1 MPLLSRK
8 VLPVSKT
15 SRKDSCLEWIRSIQR
30 RKSSIFTTW
39 VTPAP
44 VEEEFGQ
51 EILNRDLCFQLILSE
66 LQGFRFQ
73 GNLLILARNL
83 TSVQLRD
90 LIQRVLADL
99 KSSSLARVKNAVRLL
114 AILLQVPRAI
124 GDQAADFGRSVYEQ
138 LTSSSTLAGKAL
150 LQEALVLLACHHT
163 RDTVQVFL
171 GYSLPLDGQVL
182 GIWKAMGADPSIA
195 YRVLQELLCRM
206 LERPVPRDGGSTN
219 WDRHNPG
226 SIAAVNT
233 LYELLFSWEY
243 SRAMVKLF
251 PQLFLAFILQ
261 IQYVLELGL
270 AGEWELEAEEPT
282 VPSALSPWRTA
293 LEALKGLLS
302 SMGCWR
308 SFTSMELQGGWQ
320 FFSSLE
326 IFQEGVALLARTL
339 VQSRCLMVADLLH
352 MVTSSLQGKGTQGR
366 NVAMGLLA
374 ELIWIPSLEAILDLK
389 ILHLILQAG
398 LEDPDP
404 VVRVISLQTLT
415 SLPLNPDKKPLFLAQ
430 LPPILKGFYQEDEV
444 GVLAAMDMATLT
456 TRSLG
461 SQGLGHLSEDIVLML
476 GPFFDDERP
485 RVRAAALEL
494 LGAVADG
501 WVWEEEAILQQELIR
516 CLLPVLV
523 HIKDEDPAVQRK
535 ARYSFFRLAQSLEWK
550 YMHLV
555 GWKLIGK
562 EKERT
567 TYTPIWWAMM
577 ESFEGCCPIFL
588 SQALGYTS
596 SPQPEVRWA
605 AVLFLGYTIAI
616 NLGKPWLSQEELD
629 FLSQK
634 FQTLQNDPLA
644 KIRRFVSSYHFNRK
658 DNNEQGQN

>member
-1 MPLLSRK
+1 MSRLRRK
-8 VLPVSKT
+8 VLPMSKT
-15 SRKDSCLEWIRSIQR
+15 SRKDSCLEWIRNIQK
-30 RKSSIFTTW
+30 RKSSIITTW

-44 VEEEFGQ
+44 LVLEEEFNQ
-51 EILNRDLCFQLILSE
+51 EIRNRELCFQLILSE
-66 LQGFRFQ
+66 LQGFRAQ
-73 GNLLILARNL
+73 GNLVAFARNL
-83 TSVQLRD
+83 TLVQLRE

-114 AILLQVPRAI
+114 AVLLQVPRAI
-124 GDQAADFGRSVYEQ
+124 DNQVADFVRSVYEQ
-138 LTSSSTLAGKAL
+138 FNSSSTLAGKAL

-163 RDTVQVFL
+163 QDAVQVFL

-182 GIWKAMGADPSIA
+182 DIWKAMGADPTIA
-195 YRVLQELLCRM
+195 YRVLQELLCNM
-206 LERPVPRDGGSTN
+206 LERPVPGNRGSTDN
-219 WDRHNPG
+219 RR

-243 SRAMVKLF
+243 SGAIVQLF
-251 PQLFLAFILQ
+251 PQLFLAFVIQ

-270 AGEWELEAEEPT
+270 AGEWEPEGVEPT
-282 VPSALSPWRTA
+282 VPSTLSPWRTA

-308 SFTSMELQGGWQ
+308 SFTSMELQDGWQ
-320 FFSSLE
+320 FFSCLE

-339 VQSRCLMVADLLH
+339 VQSRCLMVADLLRT
-352 MVTSSLQGKGTQGR
+352 VSRSLLGKGPQGR
-366 NVAMGLLA
+366 SVAMGLLA
-374 ELIWIPSLEAILDLK
+374 ELIWIPSLEAVLDLK
-389 ILHLILQAG
+389 ILHLILQDG
-398 LEDPDP
+398 LGDPDP
-404 VVRVISLQTLT
+404 VVQVISLQTLT
-415 SLPLNPDKKPLFLAQ
+415 SLPLNPDK
-430 LPPILKGFYQEDEV
+430 
-444 GVLAAMDMATLT
+444 
-456 TRSLG
+456 
-461 SQGLGHLSEDIVLML
+461 
-476 GPFFDDERP
+476 ERP

-501 WVWEEEAILQQELIR
+501 WVWEEEASLQQELIR

-523 HIKDEDPAVQRK
+523 HTKDEDPAVQKK

-577 ESFEGCCPIFL
+577 ESFERCCPIFL
-588 SQALGYTS
+588 SQALGYIN

-616 NLGKPWLSQEELD
+616 NLGKPWLSKEELD
-629 FLSQK
+629 FLTQK
-634 FQTLQNDPLA
+634 FETLQNDPLA
-644 KIRRFVSSYHFNRK
+644 KIRRFVRSCHFNRK
-658 DNNEQGQN
+658 NNEEQGQP

>member
-1 MPLLSRK
+1 MSRLRRK
-8 VLPVSKT
+8 VLPMSKT
-15 SRKDSCLEWIRSIQR
+15 SRKDSCLEWIRNIQK
-30 RKSSIFTTW
+30 RKSSIITTW

-44 VEEEFGQ
+44 LVLEEEFNQ
-51 EILNRDLCFQLILSE
+51 EIRNRELCFQLILSE
-66 LQGFRFQ
+66 LQGFRAQ
-73 GNLLILARNL
+73 GNLVAFARNL
-83 TSVQLRD
+83 TLVQLRE

-114 AILLQVPRAI
+114 AVLLQVPRAI
-124 GDQAADFGRSVYEQ
+124 DNQVADFVRSVYEQ
-138 LTSSSTLAGKAL
+138 FNSSSTLAGKAL

-163 RDTVQVFL
+163 QDAVQVFL

-182 GIWKAMGADPSIA
+182 DIWKAMGADPTIA
-195 YRVLQELLCRM
+195 YRVLQELLCNM
-206 LERPVPRDGGSTN
+206 LERPVPGNRGSTDN
-219 WDRHNPG
+219 RR

-243 SRAMVKLF
+243 SGAIVQLF
-251 PQLFLAFILQ
+251 PQLFLAFVIQ

-270 AGEWELEAEEPT
+270 AGEWEPEGVEPT
-282 VPSALSPWRTA
+282 VPSTLSPWRTA

-308 SFTSMELQGGWQ
+308 SFTSMELQDGWQ
-320 FFSSLE
+320 FFSCLE

-339 VQSRCLMVADLLH
+339 VQSRCLMVADLLRT
-352 MVTSSLQGKGTQGR
+352 VSRSLLGKGPQGR
-366 NVAMGLLA
+366 SVAMGLLA
-374 ELIWIPSLEAILDLK
+374 ED
-389 ILHLILQAG
+389 G
-398 LEDPDP
+398 LGDPDP
-404 VVRVISLQTLT
+404 VVQVISLQTLT
-415 SLPLNPDKKPLFLAQ
+415 SLPLNPDKKPLFLGQ
-430 LPPILKGFYQEDEV
+430 LPSILKGFYREDEV
-444 GVLAAMDMATLT
+444 GILAAMNTAILT
-456 TRSLG
+456 TQSLG
-461 SQGLGHLSEDIVLML
+461 SQGLSHLSEDIVLML

-501 WVWEEEAILQQELIR
+501 WVWEEEASLQQELIR

-523 HIKDEDPAVQRK
+523 HTKDEDPAVQKK

-577 ESFEGCCPIFL
+577 ESFERCCPIFL
-588 SQALGYTS
+588 SQALGYIN

-616 NLGKPWLSQEELD
+616 NLGKPWLSKEELD
-629 FLSQK
+629 FLTQK
-634 FQTLQNDPLA
+634 FETLQNDPLA
-644 KIRRFVSSYHFNRK
+644 KIRRFVRSCHFNRK
-658 DNNEQGQN
+658 NNEEQGQP